1 MGTTGRRGGPA
12 AIRLAP
18 MARCRV
24 DESIERITV
33 GEFRFPLG
41 VYPVEPMTPRPGYC
55 VDFEPADGGD
65 EESGEF
71 QDDEDPAANLEE
83 WPDRYVFDVVVT
95 AEKLEPLCRSLLALL
110 PGRIYPIFDYLGQ
123 DAYREVDPYI
133 SYDLLGLDR
142 LLDCLRR
149 FRGFFFEDGLCGFG
163 AMIDEP
169 FLYVFVDEHKIV
181 TIRAETAHRE
191 RIERLLAAHDLALI
205 DAGPEGEDGP
215 AGADSAPH
223 EHRGVL
229 IAPDDRPDL
238 LTQDEIVEYLRD
250 DWRLVL
256 NIDPDA
262 NVDEDDKPLGVTPW
276 RCLVRCF
283 PGPEGKP
290 DEPRYAD
297 ALVAAGSLR
306 RAEELAMEAADQLL
320 PEGLDEWDEVA
331 VITSDRLTSE
341 RWAELTVPENPVPG
355 SAIPMEEGISGRSWL
370 E

>member
-1 MGTTGRRGGPA
+1 
-12 AIRLAP
+12 

-24 DESIERITV
+24 DETIERVEV
-33 GEFRFPLG
+33 GGFKFPLG
-41 VYPVEPMTPRPGYC
+41 VYPVEEMAPKPGYC
-55 VDFEPADGGD
+55 VDFEPADGG
-65 EESGEF
+65 GEDAGDF
-71 QDDEDPAANLEE
+71 TEDGPAANLEE
-83 WPDRYVFDVVVT
+83 WPDRYVFDVVVS

-110 PGRIYPIFDYLGQ
+110 PGRVYPIFDYLGQ

-133 SYDLLGLDR
+133 SYDLIGMDR

-181 TIRAETAHRE
+181 TIRAETSHRE
-191 RIERLLAAHDLALI
+191 RVERLLAAHDLPVI
-205 DAGPEGEDGP
+205 ETGPEGEGGP
-215 AGADSAPH
+215 AGADSAAH

-229 IAPDDRPDL
+229 VAPDDRPDL

-256 NIDPDA
+256 NIDPDT

-283 PGPEGKP
+283 PGPEAKP
-290 DEPRYAD
+290 EDPRYAD
-297 ALVAAGSLR
+297 VLLAAGSTR
-306 RAEELAMEAADQLL
+306 RAEELAMDAADQLL
-320 PEGLDEWDEVA
+320 PEGVDEWDEVA
-331 VITSDRLTSE
+331 VITSDRLTPE
-341 RWAELTVPENPVPG
+341 RWAELIGQPPEPG
-355 SAIPMEEGISGRSWL
+355 AAPIPLEEGITSRTWL